1 MLNAAEA
8 RANAAGAAERN
19 EQANLAT
26 AETIIAEKIE
36 PAIVDAV
43 DEGLTSM
50 AIQLEGCT
58 PAVADIVYAQ
68 LAEAGFDV
76 AVAAMCKPG
85 SKVLDINCMT
95 IYWTKDRGG
104 EPGKIQMGSGL
115 LVSGLMT

>member
-19 EQANLAT
+19 EQANLA
-26 AETIIAEKIE
+26 AAQAVIEEKIE
-36 PAIVDAV
+36 PAIMEAV
-43 DEGLTSM
+43 EEGLTSM
-50 AIQLEGCT
+50 AIQLEGCA
-58 PAVADIVYAQ
+58 PAVADIVYTQ

-76 AVAAMCKPG
+76 AVAAMSKPG

-104 EPGKIQMGSGL
+104 EPGKISKPKTI
-115 LVSGLMT
+115 VVA